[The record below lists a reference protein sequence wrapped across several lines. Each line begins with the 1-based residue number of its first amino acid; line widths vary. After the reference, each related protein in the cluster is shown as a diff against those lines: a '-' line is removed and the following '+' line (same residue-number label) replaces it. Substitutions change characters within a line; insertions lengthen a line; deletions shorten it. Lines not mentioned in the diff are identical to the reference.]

1 MKLHIVIEELQFSE
15 RELAAELSAVAIRHW
30 AEPEIHHTAA
40 DLAGWSQ
47 DHLRELDELAPRFG
61 AGGGRGRRTLWSRLP
76 RARRLREAASRP
88 PDPGLRLLRD
98 LRRLHQLAAGVSVDW
113 ELLAQGAQA
122 AREPEL
128 LELAAHCH
136 PGTLRQLRWTNAMLK
151 ALSPQILAG

>member
-15 RELAAELSAVAIRHW
+15 RELAGELAAVSVRHRAEC
-30 AEPEIHHTAA
+30 EIHRTAR
-40 DLAGWSQ
+40 DLAGRSQ
-47 DHLRELDELAPRFG
+47 DHLRELDALAPRFG
-61 AGGGRGRRTLWSRLP
+61 AAEGHGRRHLRVRLP
-76 RARRLREAASRP
+76 RARRLRTTVVRP

-128 LELAAHCH
+128 LDLAAQCH

>member
-1 MKLHIVIEELQFSE
+1 MRLHIVIEELQFSE
-15 RELAAELSAVAIRHW
+15 RELAGELSAVAIRHR
-30 AEPEIHHTAA
+30 AEHEIHRAA
-40 DLAGWSQ
+40 QDLAVWSQ
-47 DHLRELDELAPRFG
+47 DHLRELDALAPRFG
-61 AGGGRGRRTLWSRLP
+61 VAAGRGRRDRWARLP
-76 RARRLREAASRP
+76 RGRRGRGVSGRL

-128 LELAAHCH
+128 LDLAAHCH

-151 ALSPQILAG
+151 VLSPQILAG

>member
-15 RELAAELSAVAIRHW
+15 RELAGELAAVAVRHR
-30 AEPEIHHTAA
+30 AEYEIHQTAR
-40 DLAGWSQ
+40 DLAGSSQ
-47 DHLRELDELAPRFG
+47 DHLRELDALAPRFG
-61 AGGGRGRRTLWSRLP
+61 AAKGHGRRHLRVRLP
-76 RARRLREAASRP
+76 RARRLRGTVGRP

-128 LELAAHCH
+128 LDLAAQCH

-151 ALSPQILAG
+151 GLSPQILAG

>member
-15 RELAAELSAVAIRHW
+15 RELAGELSAVAIRHR
-30 AEPEIHHTAA
+30 AEYEIHHTAQ
-40 DLAGWSQ
+40 DLAVRSQ
-47 DHLRELDELAPRFG
+47 DHLRELDALAPRFG
-61 AGGGRGRRTLWSRLP
+61 AAAARYRRHRWARLP
-76 RARRLREAASRP
+76 RGHRWRGTAGRT

-128 LELAAHCH
+128 LDLAAQCH

>member
-15 RELAAELSAVAIRHW
+15 RELAGELSAVAIRHRS
-30 AEPEIHHTAA
+30 EHEIHHTAEN
-40 DLAGWSQ
+40 LAGWSR

-61 AGGGRGRRTLWSRLP
+61 VGAGQGRRTLRSRLP
-76 RARRLREAASRP
+76 RARRLRERAGRP
-88 PDPGLRLLRD
+88 PDTGLRLLRD

-128 LELAAHCH
+128 LELAARCH

-151 ALSPQILAG
+151 VLSPQILAG

>member
-15 RELAAELSAVAIRHW
+15 RELAGELAAVAVRHR
-30 AEPEIHHTAA
+30 AEYEIHQTAR
-40 DLAGWSQ
+40 DLAGSSQ
-47 DHLRELDELAPRFG
+47 DHLRELDALAPRFG
-61 AGGGRGRRTLWSRLP
+61 AAKGHGRRHLRVRLP
-76 RARRLREAASRP
+76 RPRRLRGAGGRP

-128 LELAAHCH
+128 LALAAQCH
-136 PGTLRQLRWTNAMLK
+136 PGTQRQLRWTNAMCK
-151 ALSPQILAG
+151 VLSPQILAG